1 VRILHASDA
10 HADWST
16 AGFRRFDDVSRAFE
30 QTVRAAVDEKCGLY
44 VFTGDLADPDGG
56 SIVLRCAELALRVAL
71 ELEGHDIYSVWVA
84 GNHDVA
90 EDGEG
95 TTTLSPLKHHK
106 RVFVFD
112 GPGGVA
118 LPGGEQVVALPYPSM
133 ARPYPPT
140 EVMMA
145 ANITERKKLKPCRA
159 TIVVTH
165 LQLPGIVPGEETREM
180 PRGRD
185 VPFPWEVC
193 DPSWLVLAGH
203 YHERQVWEAP
213 NGVRVNIAGSLARLT
228 HGEERNRP
236 SFQIWEV

>member
-1 VRILHASDA
+1 MRVLHCSDA

-16 AGFRRFDDVSRAFE
+16 AGFRRFDDVERAFE

-56 SIVLRCAELALRVAL
+56 SIVLRCAELAVRVSG
-71 ELEGHDIYSVWVA
+71 ELAGREIDSVWVA

-95 TTTLSPLKHHK
+95 TTTLSPLKHRK
-106 RVFVFD
+106 RVHVFD
-112 GPGGVA
+112 VPGGVA
-118 LPGGEQVVALPYPSM
+118 IPGGWRVVALPYPSM
-133 ARPYPPT
+133 ARPYD
-140 EVMMA
+140 A
-145 ANITERKKLKPCRA
+145 ALNASGVRNSIVDYRA
-159 TIVVTH
+159 TIVATH

-185 VPFPWEVC
+185 VPFPWEAC
-193 DPSWLVLAGH
+193 DPTWLVLGGH
-203 YHERQVWEAP
+203 YHERQVWTAP

-236 SFQIWEV
+236 SFQIWDV